1 MEISVQ
7 FKELNKTIDSSIS
20 ENREHLDASFGET
33 TTIHDG
39 QNGATFIPSVSDE
52 GIISW
57 TNDRELDNPPPVNI
71 KGRDGIDGHDGYTP
85 IKGVDYFDGRDGKD
99 GYTPI
104 KGVDYFDG
112 KDGKDGYTPIKGVD
126 YYDGKDGQSGKDG
139 YTPIKG
145 VDYFDGKDGV
155 SVTHSWNGTTLT
167 IKSASG
173 TSSADLKGDKGEK
186 GEQGA
191 QGVQGVKGD
200 KGDKGDTGEK
210 GSTGSPGKS
219 CTHRWDGAYLYVT
232 SASGTSYANLRGAQ
246 GIAGKDGADGYTPV
260 KGTDYF
266 TEADKAEM
274 VADVIAA
281 LPVYDGS
288 VTSV

>member
-1 MEISVQ
+1 MSKIIGVTVGTPLSPQTIKEKLKPVLSVNDKKPNANGNVEVA
-7 FKELNKTIDSSIS
+7 FTLEELTEEQK
-20 ENREHLDASFGET
+20 ASLKG
-33 TTIHDG
+33 DP
-39 QNGATFIPSVSDE
+39 GA
-52 GIISW
+52 
-57 TNDRELDNPPPVNI
+57 
-71 KGRDGIDGHDGYTP
+71 
-85 IKGVDYFDGRDGKD
+85 
-99 GYTPI
+99 
-104 KGVDYFDG
+104 
-112 KDGKDGYTPIKGVD
+112 
-126 YYDGKDGQSGKDG
+126 
-139 YTPIKG
+139 
-145 VDYFDGKDGV
+145 DGKDGV

-246 GIAGKDGADGYTPV
+246 GIAGKDGEDGYTPV